1 MLEYYINKGVGK
13 SAEFKGLR
21 AQYLY
26 IFAGGLLGSF
36 ILFVILHTSGTPV
49 MINVFIVLSLTGGLL
64 FKVFGMNRKYGE
76 WGLMKIGA
84 QKREPRYMKNS
95 GRIAERIR
103 SGKKRSKK

>member
-1 MLEYYINKGVGK
+1 MPEYYINKGVGK

-36 ILFVILHTSGTPV
+36 ILFVVLHTSGTPV
-49 MINVFIVLSLTGGLL
+49 MINVFIVLTLTGGLL
-64 FKVFGMNRKYGE
+64 FKVFAMNRKYGE

-84 QKREPRYMKNS
+84 AKREPRYLKNNGS
-95 GRIAERIR
+95 ISERVR
-103 SGKKRSKK
+103 GGKKRGKK

>member
-1 MLEYYINKGVGK
+1 MPEYYINKGVGK

-49 MINVFIVLSLTGGLL
+49 MINVFIVLTLTGGLL
-64 FKVFGMNRKYGE
+64 FKVFGLNRKYGE
-76 WGLMKIGA
+76 WGLMKISA
-84 QKREPRYMKNS
+84 AKREPRYLKNK
-95 GRIAERIR
+95 GRICERVR
-103 SGKKRSKK
+103 GGKKRNKK